1 MQNIDVVCAWAA
13 TLSIECVRMT
23 VKESTYYSYSS
34 LPRTRLYQLYVNM
47 QCTWLP
53 SCWQP
58 SHGPAHDVH
67 GHQPAGNHHA
77 NTWGGR
83 VLTFTLTWAMLLHSK
98 CLSQG
103 PCAARACLVKSVSP
117 ICDPQT
123 WQTHAVA
130 SEIVLRNLFPGIL
143 TFIAFKI
150 CKLDKCF
157 HRSIHSWH

>member
-1 MQNIDVVCAWAA
+1 MIVQNIDVVCAWAS

-53 SCWQP
+53 ACWQP

-77 NTWGGR
+77 NTWGGQGADFHSDLGNVTPLKMPLPGPLCCQSLSGQKCEPHLR
-83 VLTFTLTWAMLLHSK
+83 SSNLANARGCFRNCFTYSIPWHSYFY
-98 CLSQG
+98 CFQ
-103 PCAARACLVKSVSP
+103 KS
-117 ICDPQT
+117 
-123 WQTHAVA
+123 
-130 SEIVLRNLFPGIL
+130 
-143 TFIAFKI
+143 
-150 CKLDKCF
+150 
-157 HRSIHSWH
+157 